1 MYVCILDLNTY
12 CKDNFYFLDTKP
24 NIVVEGIFTKVIYT
38 DQSFTLNG
46 TYFSLPLAIE
56 SNSGSDNYVHFNP
69 TTHQN
74 NRVIKTVNELE
85 LTILDNYCQ
94 FSKLKKKTPVYFI
107 TKHLNCGK
115 FKINFREYHKTH
127 RHFILK
133 ISGIWETNTEY
144 GVTYKIIEGTHLFT

>member
-56 SNSGSDNYVHFNP
+56 SNSGNDNYVLFNP
-69 TTHQN
+69 TIDQN
-74 NRVIKTVNELE
+74 NRLIKTVNELE
-85 LTILDNYCQ
+85 LTILDNYSQ
-94 FSKLKKKTPVYFI
+94 FSKLKKKAPVYSI

-144 GVTYKIIEGTHLFT
+144 GITYKIIEGTQLST